1 MSAERIP
8 DDAPA
13 AALFPEY
20 ETLYALIAPEVEGLT
35 DEQLDW
41 TSDRWGW
48 SEWSI
53 RRQMSHMASLLY
65 RWMTVRW
72 ADTLFP
78 DGDTGV
84 DDLQNI
90 AMSANDR
97 AMDVRYHDIEVILA
111 KLREGIDMAQ
121 AILSERTAGFLRE
134 NKLVTAYD
142 PNRALVNRAHP
153 HGIVMDAD
161 AGTET
166 TTLEATFRHMY
177 FEETTH
183 LYNIQRLKRAQG
195 LPTVSEVPE
204 VGYWMLDG
212 WDRSEP
218 DGTEC

>member
-20 ETLYALIAPEVEGLT
+20 ETLYDLIAPEVEGLT

-48 SEWSI
+48 AEWSI

-65 RWMTVRW
+65 RWMAVRW

-78 DGDTGV
+78 DGDHGV
-84 DDLQNI
+84 EDVEGI
-90 AMSANDR
+90 AVSDNDR
-97 AMDVRYHDIEVILA
+97 ALAVRYHDMEVILGI
-111 KLREGIDMAQ
+111 LREGIEMAQ
-121 AILSERTAGFLRE
+121 AILSDRTAGFLRS
-134 NKLVTAYD
+134 NTLVTEYN
-142 PNRALVNRAHP
+142 PERALVVSAHP
-153 HGIVMDAD
+153 HGITLDAA

-195 LPTVSEVPE
+195 LPTVSEVPR

-218 DGTEC
+218 

>member
-20 ETLYALIAPEVEGLT
+20 ETLYDLIAAEVEGLT
-35 DEQLDW
+35 DEHLDW

-48 SEWSI
+48 AEWSI

-65 RWMTVRW
+65 RWMAVRW

-78 DGDTGV
+78 DSDHGV
-84 DDLQNI
+84 EDVEGI
-90 AMSANDR
+90 AVSDNDR
-97 AMDVRYHDIEVILA
+97 ALDVRYHDMDVILGI
-111 KLREGIDMAQ
+111 LREGIEMAQ
-121 AILSERTAGFLRE
+121 AILSERTAGFLRS
-134 NKLVTAYD
+134 NTLVTEYN
-142 PNRALVNRAHP
+142 PERALVVSAHP
-153 HGIVMDAD
+153 HGITLDAE

-195 LPTVSEVPE
+195 LPTVSEVPQ

-218 DGTEC
+218 E

>member
-13 AALFPEY
+13 SALFPEFD
-20 ETLYALIAPEVEGLT
+20 TLYDLIAPEVEGLT

-48 SEWSI
+48 AEWSI

-65 RWMTVRW
+65 RWMVVRW
-72 ADTLFP
+72 VDTTFP
-78 DGDTGV
+78 DGDHGV
-84 DDLQNI
+84 EDVQSLG
-90 AMSANDR
+90 MSDNDR
-97 AMDVRYHDIEVILA
+97 ALDVSYHDMDVILRI
-111 KLREGIDMAQ
+111 LREGI
-121 AILSERTAGFLRE
+121 AIARSILAERTAGFLRG
-134 NKLVTAYD
+134 NTLVTEYN
-142 PNRALVNRAHP
+142 PERALVVSAHP
-153 HGIVMDAD
+153 HGITLDPE

-195 LPTVSEVPE
+195 LPIVSEVPR
-204 VGYWMLDG
+204 VGYWMLDS

-218 DGTEC
+218 D

>member
-8 DDAPA
+8 DSAPA

-20 ETLYALIAPEVEGLT
+20 ETLYDLIASEVEGLT

-41 TSDRWGW
+41 TSDKWGW
-48 SEWSI
+48 AEWSI

-65 RWMTVRW
+65 RWMAVRW
-72 ADTLFP
+72 AETLFP
-78 DGDTGV
+78 GGDAGV

-97 AMDVRYHDIEVILA
+97 AMDVRYHDMDVILD
-111 KLREGIDMAQ
+111 KLREGIEMAQ
-121 AILSERTAGFLRE
+121 AVLAERTAGFLRA
-134 NKLVTAYD
+134 NTIVTEYN
-142 PNRALVNRAHP
+142 PERALVVSAHP
-153 HGIVMDAD
+153 HGIEMNAA

-183 LYNIQRLKRAQG
+183 LYNIQRLKRAQS
-195 LPTVSEVPE
+195 LPTISEVPE

-218 DGTEC
+218 